1 MIYSLRNERKQ
12 LHKLNENTWL
22 YHAIDNCQMP
32 QSRNSY
38 VNQNESEVW
47 AFLRLKKEKQ
57 RKGSKHQRLQ
67 YAGLN
72 SIACIE
78 ILQSIAAFILHPIAL
93 ITSGR
98 PRVPIVCVERIIVT
112 ETQVQHFLGLRGKI
126 TVRIDQVLYT
136 PLCFSLCP
144 GKYKIHYITERKKFL
159 QRVKW

>member
-12 LHKLNENTWL
+12 QHKLNENTWM
-22 YHAIDNCQMP
+22 YHAFDNCQMP
-32 QSRNSY
+32 QSRNSS
-38 VNQNESEVW
+38 VNQNELEVW

-57 RKGSKHQRLQ
+57 RKVSKHQRLQ

-78 ILQSIAAFILHPIAL
+78 IFKSIAAFILHPIAL

-112 ETQVQHFLGLRGKI
+112 ETQVQRFLSLRGEVV
-126 TVRIDQVLYT
+126 VRINQVLYT
-136 PLCFSLCP
+136 PLRFSLCP
-144 GKYKIHYITERKKFL
+144 GKYKIH
-159 QRVKW
+159 